1 MKNLKDFSL
10 NLFEEKLCYDY
21 YCFTF
26 PHVPENFETMLQT
39 NTRKFYHK
47 EAECKSITV

>member
-1 MKNLKDFSL
+1 MKSLKKFSL
-10 NLFEEKLCYDY
+10 NYFENKLCYDY

-26 PHVPENFETMLQT
+26 PLVPENFETMLQA

-47 EAECKSITV
+47 EAECKSIPT